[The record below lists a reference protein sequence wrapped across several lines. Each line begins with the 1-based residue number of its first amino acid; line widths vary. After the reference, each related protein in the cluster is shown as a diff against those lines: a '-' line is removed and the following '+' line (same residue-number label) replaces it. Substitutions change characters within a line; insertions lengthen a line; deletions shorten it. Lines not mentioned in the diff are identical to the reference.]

1 MSTPPTPNRKTPWHL
16 WVVAAITLL
25 WNGAG
30 AYTMLMAQ
38 AGKLPDVGPEEA
50 AYYAAQPLWSV
61 VATDIALLTP
71 IAAAIALLL
80 RSRSA
85 VWLFAVSLAAVV
97 LTNVYELAAGTS
109 LALVD
114 RGWIVVTSII
124 VVLATLQLAY
134 SLAMKRRA
142 ILA

>member
-1 MSTPPTPNRKTPWHL
+1 MSTLLASDRRTPWHL
-16 WVVAAITLL
+16 WVVAALTLL

-30 AYTMLMAQ
+30 AYTMVMAQ

-50 AYYAAQPLWSV
+50 AYYAAQPLWSI
-61 VATDIALLTP
+61 VATDIALFAP

-80 RSRSA
+80 RSRAA
-85 VWLFAVSLAAVV
+85 VWLFAVSLAATV
-97 LTNVYELAAGTS
+97 LTNVYDLGAGTS

-114 RGWIVVTSII
+114 RGWIVVSGII
-124 VVLATLQLAY
+124 LVLAALQLAY

>member
-1 MSTPPTPNRKTPWHL
+1 MSTPSTPNRKTPWHL
-16 WVVAAITLL
+16 WAVAAITLL

-61 VATDIALLTP
+61 VATDIALFAP
-71 IAAAIALLL
+71 IAAAIAMLL
-80 RSRSA
+80 RNRSA
-85 VWLFAVSLAAVV
+85 VWLFAVSLAATV
-97 LTNVYELAAGTS
+97 LTNVYDLAAGTS

>member
-1 MSTPPTPNRKTPWHL
+1 MSTPSTPNRKTPWHL
-16 WVVAAITLL
+16 WVIGALTLL

-30 AYTMLMAQ
+30 AYTTLMAQ
-38 AGKLPDVGPEEA
+38 AGKLPDVGAEEA

-61 VATDIALLTP
+61 VATDIALFAPL
-71 IAAAIALLL
+71 AAAIALLL
-80 RSRSA
+80 RSRTA

-97 LTNVYELAAGTS
+97 LTNVYDLAAGTS

-114 RGWIVVTSII
+114 RGWVVVTSII
-124 VVLATLQLAY
+124 VVLAALQLAY

-142 ILA
+142 VLS

>member
-1 MSTPPTPNRKTPWHL
+1 
-16 WVVAAITLL
+16 
-25 WNGAG
+25 
-30 AYTMLMAQ
+30 MLMAQ

-134 SLAMKRRA
+134 SLAMKSRA

>member
-1 MSTPPTPNRKTPWHL
+1 
-16 WVVAAITLL
+16 
-25 WNGAG
+25 
-30 AYTMLMAQ
+30 MLMAQ

-61 VATDIALLTP
+61 VAMDIALLTP